1 MKFRIVFLAT
11 LLSCGSAHALNVRD
25 ALMSAYKNN
34 QDLLATRQDVLAK
47 HEAIVQA
54 KAGFRPTIQASA
66 GSSISKSR
74 TRHYG
79 GAPTY
84 KGLDKRQ
91 EGAVKLQQNLFKGFS
106 DIAKVSQTEH
116 DIAGLWAQLKDKE
129 QQLFLQVI
137 KAYLDLY
144 AKYAA
149 VEVYNANL
157 TVTRQNYESAQ
168 TKKDIGEETRTQ
180 EALAEGKYLEAEA
193 KLQLAKAELEA
204 AKATYTQLTGEQAPE
219 KVDRPK
225 EIVDVPS
232 SVETLQDLA
241 LRENPKIKQAL
252 EEISSAKQSK
262 KAATGGLLPSVD
274 LTASTSKFFNNN
286 KTNVNNIDIT
296 TRPSETQFN
305 NQVGLNLTIPLYDA
319 GSTRSQRR
327 QASETVIAKRINFEN
342 VKQQIVQACVQ
353 AYRTFVACK
362 INMENSSKQ
371 VEAQQV
377 ALDGTTQ
384 EMQVGTKILLDVLN
398 AQAQLLQAKLDQ
410 INTVQQYYLYMYQML
425 LLQGQLTAEGLQLPV
440 EIFRPEKNYEEIKNH
455 I

>member
-1 MKFRIVFLAT
+1 M
-11 LLSCGSAHALNVRD
+11 
-25 ALMSAYKNN
+25 
-34 QDLLATRQDVLAK
+34 
-47 HEAIVQA
+47 
-54 KAGFRPTIQASA
+54 
-66 GSSISKSR
+66 
-74 TRHYG
+74 
-79 GAPTY
+79 
-84 KGLDKRQ
+84 
-91 EGAVKLQQNLFKGFS
+91 
-106 DIAKVSQTEH
+106 
-116 DIAGLWAQLKDKE
+116 
-129 QQLFLQVI
+129 
-137 KAYLDLY
+137 
-144 AKYAA
+144 
-149 VEVYNANL
+149 
-157 TVTRQNYESAQ
+157 
-168 TKKDIGEETRTQ
+168 
-180 EALAEGKYLEAEA
+180 
-193 KLQLAKAELEA
+193 
-204 AKATYTQLTGEQAPE
+204 
-219 KVDRPK
+219 
-225 EIVDVPS
+225 
-232 SVETLQDLA
+232 
-241 LRENPKIKQAL
+241 RENPKIKQAL

-274 LTASTSKFFNNN
+274 LTASTSKFFNKN